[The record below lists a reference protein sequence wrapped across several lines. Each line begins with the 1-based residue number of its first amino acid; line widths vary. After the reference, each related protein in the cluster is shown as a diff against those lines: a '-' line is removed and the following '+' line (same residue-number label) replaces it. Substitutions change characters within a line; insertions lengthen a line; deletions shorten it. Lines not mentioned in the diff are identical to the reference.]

1 MSQAFAWTRREVWTR
16 KLLYPGHTLPTAIA
30 PVVAAIGLAIH
41 DGVFAALPVAL
52 AFLAGWLI
60 QFAGVVTD
68 NYTNLI
74 RQPDDR
80 EHPELVE
87 AVATGILSLADLRAT
102 LLTCYGIAVLIGVAL
117 FALAG
122 WPVIVIGLASIAASW
137 AYSTGPFPFG
147 RHGFADPLFFLFF
160 GTVSV
165 LGAYYV
171 QAAVVLGPEHWR
183 EALPWT
189 AVAIS
194 LPLGALITNIL
205 IIDDIRD
212 WEFDRIKGKNTIAV
226 RFGKIYSR
234 YEFLALMACAYL
246 APFWFWRSLG
256 YGVWVLLPLIT
267 LPLAVMVA
275 RAVWTKDTYAALMP
289 MTPRLAMLTVGYS
302 ICLAIGLTLPA

>member
-1 MSQAFAWTRREVWTR
+1 MA
-16 KLLYPGHTLPTAIA
+16 
-30 PVVAAIGLAIH
+30 AAIGLAIH

-80 EHPELVE
+80 EHPELVQ

-102 LLTCYGIAVLIGVAL
+102 LLTCYGIAVLIGALL
-117 FALAG
+117 FAIAG
-122 WPVIVIGLASIAASW
+122 WPVIVIGLASIVASW
-137 AYSTGPFPFG
+137 AYSAGPFPFG

-171 QAAVVLGPEHWR
+171 QAAFVLGPGQWR

-194 LPLGALITNIL
+194 LPLGALITDIL

-234 YEFLALMACAYL
+234 YEFVALMTFAYL

-256 YGVWVLLPLIT
+256 FRAWVLLPLIT
-267 LPLAVMVA
+267 LPLAVMVV
-275 RAVWTKDTYAALMP
+275 RAVWTRDSYAALMP

-302 ICLAIGLTLPA
+302 ICLAIGLTQ